1 MSSKHSEETQLQHD
15 LAVVQAISWTLSQ
28 SLDLDRVL
36 DLALETTLRV
46 MESQVGCIHLPAE
59 SGAGEL
65 RLRAQAGLPTD
76 FAQCYQVIPRDDPE
90 VQRIIESGEAM
101 ISTRCRTSAMGLSA
115 GDEPDTKGNIPG
127 AWVCFPMLARDQFQG
142 LMSILIKELTP
153 QQSRLLKTV
162 SQYIGIAV
170 DNAQLYRRAQRDAH
184 RLRREAERWHSLNQA
199 AVAVGNAR
207 SQQDVYDAITRTLS
221 SLGFS
226 AVVIAPDADD
236 PTLSAEP
243 RDQAL
248 TVISAAT
255 PLPRLVRALERLTG
269 LTLVGYQFPVSR
281 FDFYRRVIEE
291 RQPEYVRLGA
301 EHFGQLLPE
310 PFAHLAPRIVHRA
323 GLDYG
328 IAAPLKIDEQSI
340 GVLVVS
346 REDLMPEDIPAI
358 TAFADQASAAIE
370 NARLI
375 QAERHQREVAEM
387 LRDLVVTVNSTL
399 DVDQVLNIAVRRLQM
414 LHQATAC
421 SVSFLDEGGET
432 FVFRATTDPNI
443 DVSQRITFP
452 VNGSIA
458 GQAIR
463 EHRVQVVNT
472 VDPSS
477 DHRAEIARRTGIV
490 GRSLLTAP
498 LFADDE
504 PLGVIQIVSAL
515 PGTFTQADA
524 ELLATTAALIETAIA
539 RAQAYAQAVQLAQA
553 EYHQHE
559 VAETLRRVALLI
571 NASLDLDTVLD
582 RILEQLAQVVNYDST
597 SLMLV
602 ENDWLTMR
610 AIRGFEEPDQVL
622 DIAYEIANNPLFQ
635 EMLASRRPI
644 LIPDVKN
651 DGRYVHWPGSEPVRS
666 YIGVPLV
673 VRDRVI
679 GQLSVDKRQPDYY
692 DEGDAELVF
701 TFAQQAAIAIEN
713 ARLFELTRRQSE
725 RLAQTLAVSETLHR
739 GLELEQVLGQI
750 AQGAVG
756 LGFRR
761 AVINVYQPEDALVK
775 VQATAGLEGTKSQE
789 LMGATYRWS
798 DFQTLMQE
806 RFQISRS
813 YLIRQGEVDLERD
826 FQGVVVTPRL
836 EEQERS
842 SGYWLPENLLLVPLW
857 GIPGE
862 LLGVLSM
869 DEPVDGLLPDLHTI
883 WSLEAFASQAAIAIE
898 NAQLFAGEQHQRE
911 IAESL
916 REVSSVLNAS
926 LDLDTVLT
934 RIMEQLRRVVEYDSA
949 GVLLEDGDDL
959 LFSGG
964 LGFPKSDAIIGQRIP
979 LSSDDPAVRV
989 FKSRQSLV
997 VADVKA
1003 DPGWV
1008 RVPGTEHIR
1017 GWMGVPLLVRG
1028 QVIGILTVDSCQP
1041 GFYAG
1046 EHATIASAFATQAAI
1061 AIENARLY
1069 EAERARYR
1077 EAEAL
1082 RRAALTLTSTIA
1094 LDRVFER
1101 ILTELQNVVPYDSA
1115 SVQLLKGDRLEIIGG
1130 RGFPNLSELLGVSF
1144 PARGDNPNA
1153 LVLDSQEPVIIED
1166 VRPHYAA
1173 FGREPHAASDI
1184 RAWLGVPLLIGDEII
1199 GMLALDKCQ
1208 PGFYTEAHARAA
1220 MAYAAQA
1227 AIAIEN
1233 ARLYE
1238 TERERLAEMERRNR
1252 ELAALHA
1259 VAAAVSSSLDTN
1271 VVLRET
1277 LAQALETIDMES
1289 GGVYLL
1295 DETGNTLTLRICH
1308 NLPQDVVV
1316 GVDRLKVGDGLSGRV
1331 IQAGEPIVVEDLS
1344 VSPLLIQPTVT
1355 EAGYQTAVAVPL
1367 RAQDRILGT
1376 FFGISHQTRRFSPQ
1390 DLKLLVAIGDEM
1402 GMAVQNARLHQA
1414 LQNYATELEARV
1426 EARTAEVN
1434 REREQLL
1441 AVLENAGEAI
1451 VITDAD
1457 GFMEYA
1463 NPAWEELTGHD
1474 AAQAMRHKMRVLEDE
1489 TFPDFSLPIDPPK
1502 VKEGYGEEQ
1511 ETHTDPITADADE
1524 FAAVR
1529 GTTQRQRIWRRESV
1543 GQRPDGTTY
1552 VVDLTVTPVFDD
1564 AIELANLVIIYRDVT
1579 QYKEL
1584 DRIKSEFLSTA
1595 AHELRSPLTSI
1606 LGFSELLLL
1615 RMDLSD
1621 EERTRFLKYINDHAV
1636 HLKQLVDDLLD
1647 ISRIE
1652 SGVSFLVKLEP
1663 LELHSL
1669 FEQEIRSW
1677 QETHPDHNYQVFGSH
1692 EWPPVHADEDRIR
1705 QVVRNLLS
1713 NATKY
1718 SPAPGTITVSATPVG
1733 GYMEVTVADEGIG
1746 MTDEELPHIFE
1757 KFWRAN
1763 ASSTAVEG
1771 TGLGLV
1777 IVKHIVE
1784 QHGGHVWVESIKG
1797 EGTVAHFTLPL
1808 LERRTTVLIAEDEGG
1823 VREIEH
1829 RILASNGIATLLASN
1844 GQQALEIAQS
1854 RRPDLIL
1861 LDLVM
1866 PGMSGRDVLHALKS
1880 NPATQHIPVLV
1891 VSARSSWQTIEES
1904 YMLGAVDF
1912 LTKPFE
1918 YEELLSRVRRA
1929 LKIAASRQ
1937 QQAIPSY
1944 LTPAS

>member
-1 MSSKHSEETQLQHD
+1 
-15 LAVVQAISWTLSQ
+15 
-28 SLDLDRVL
+28 
-36 DLALETTLRV
+36 
-46 MESQVGCIHLPAE
+46 
-59 SGAGEL
+59 
-65 RLRAQAGLPTD
+65 
-76 FAQCYQVIPRDDPE
+76 
-90 VQRIIESGEAM
+90 
-101 ISTRCRTSAMGLSA
+101 
-115 GDEPDTKGNIPG
+115 
-127 AWVCFPMLARDQFQG
+127 
-142 LMSILIKELTP
+142 
-153 QQSRLLKTV
+153 
-162 SQYIGIAV
+162 
-170 DNAQLYRRAQRDAH
+170 
-184 RLRREAERWHSLNQA
+184 
-199 AVAVGNAR
+199 
-207 SQQDVYDAITRTLS
+207 
-221 SLGFS
+221 
-226 AVVIAPDADD
+226 
-236 PTLSAEP
+236 
-243 RDQAL
+243 
-248 TVISAAT
+248 
-255 PLPRLVRALERLTG
+255 
-269 LTLVGYQFPVSR
+269 
-281 FDFYRRVIEE
+281 
-291 RQPEYVRLGA
+291 
-301 EHFGQLLPE
+301 
-310 PFAHLAPRIVHRA
+310 
-323 GLDYG
+323 
-328 IAAPLKIDEQSI
+328 
-340 GVLVVS
+340 
-346 REDLMPEDIPAI
+346 
-358 TAFADQASAAIE
+358 
-370 NARLI
+370 
-375 QAERHQREVAEM
+375 
-387 LRDLVVTVNSTL
+387 
-399 DVDQVLNIAVRRLQM
+399 
-414 LHQATAC
+414 
-421 SVSFLDEGGET
+421 
-432 FVFRATTDPNI
+432 
-443 DVSQRITFP
+443 
-452 VNGSIA
+452 
-458 GQAIR
+458 
-463 EHRVQVVNT
+463 
-472 VDPSS
+472 
-477 DHRAEIARRTGIV
+477 
-490 GRSLLTAP
+490 
-498 LFADDE
+498 
-504 PLGVIQIVSAL
+504 
-515 PGTFTQADA
+515 
-524 ELLATTAALIETAIA
+524 
-539 RAQAYAQAVQLAQA
+539 
-553 EYHQHE
+553 
-559 VAETLRRVALLI
+559 
-571 NASLDLDTVLD
+571 
-582 RILEQLAQVVNYDST
+582 
-597 SLMLV
+597 
-602 ENDWLTMR
+602 
-610 AIRGFEEPDQVL
+610 
-622 DIAYEIANNPLFQ
+622 
-635 EMLASRRPI
+635 MLASRRPI
-644 LIPDVKN
+644 LIPDVKS
-651 DGRYVHWPGSEPVRS
+651 DDRYTRWPGSEPVRA

-679 GQLSVDKRQPDYY
+679 GQLAVDKHQPDYY

-761 AVINVYQPEDALVK
+761 AVINVYQPEEDWVK
-775 VQATAGLEGTKSQE
+775 VQATAGLEETERKQ

-813 YLIRQGEVDLERD
+813 YLIRHGEVDLERD
-826 FQGVVVTPRL
+826 FQGVVVTPRM
-836 EEQERS
+836 EEQERGP
-842 SGYWLPENLLLVPLW
+842 GYWLPENLLLVPLW
-857 GIPGE
+857 GIPSE
-862 LLGVLSM
+862 LLGVLSV
-869 DEPVDGLLPDLHTI
+869 DEPVNGLLPDLNTI
-883 WSLEAFASQAAIAIE
+883 WSLEAFANQAAIAIE

-949 GVLLEDGDDL
+949 GVLLEDGAGL
-959 LFSGG
+959 LISAG
-964 LGFPKSDAIIGQRIP
+964 LGFPEPDAIIGQRIS
-979 LSSDDPAVRV
+979 LSSDDPAVQV

-997 VADVKA
+997 IADVKA
-1003 DPGWV
+1003 DPSWV
-1008 RVPGTEHIR
+1008 SVPGAEHVR

-1041 GFYAG
+1041 GFYAE

-1101 ILTELQNVVPYDSA
+1101 ILTELQHVVPYDSA

-1153 LVLDSQEPVIIED
+1153 LVLDSQEPVIVDD
-1166 VRPHYAA
+1166 VRPRYPA
-1173 FGREPHAASDI
+1173 FSCEPHAASNI
-1184 RAWLGVPLLIGDEII
+1184 RAWLGVPLLIGDGVI

-1277 LAQALETIDMES
+1277 LAQALETIEMES

-1295 DETGNTLTLRICH
+1295 DETGSTLTLRICH
-1308 NLPQDVVV
+1308 NLSQDVAV
-1316 GVDRLKVGDGLSGRV
+1316 GTDRLKVGEGLSGRV
-1331 IQAGEPIVVEDLS
+1331 VQAGEPIVVEDLP
-1344 VSPLLIQPTVT
+1344 VSPLLIRPAVA

-1376 FFGISHQTRRFSPQ
+1376 FFGISRQARRFSPQ

-1414 LQNYATELEARV
+1414 LQKYAAELEARV

-1457 GFMEYA
+1457 GFMKYA
-1463 NPAWEELTGHD
+1463 NPAWEELTGYN
-1474 AAQAMRHKMRVLEDE
+1474 AAQAIRGKTPVLDDE
-1489 TFPDFSLPIDPPK
+1489 PFPDFSLPIGSLK
-1502 VKEGYGEEQ
+1502 EQEGYGEEQ
-1511 ETHTDPITADADE
+1511 AAHIYPTAADANE
-1524 FAAVR
+1524 FATMR
-1529 GTTQRQRIWRRESV
+1529 GTTQRQRIWRREVV
-1543 GQRPDGTTY
+1543 GQRPHGTTY

-1564 AIELANLVIIYRDVT
+1564 ALQLANLVIIYRDVT
-1579 QYKEL
+1579 RYKEL

-1595 AHELRSPLTSI
+1595 AHELRSPLTSL

-1615 RMDLSD
+1615 RKDLSD
-1621 EERTRFLKYINDHAV
+1621 EERVRFLKYINDHAI

-1652 SGVSFLVKLEP
+1652 SGASFVVKLEP
-1663 LELHSL
+1663 LELYPL

-1677 QETHPDHNYQVFGSH
+1677 QEAHPDHTYQLYAGH
-1692 EWPPVHADEDRIR
+1692 DWPQVHADQDRIR
-1705 QVVRNLLS
+1705 QVLRNLLS

-1718 SPAPGTITVSATPVG
+1718 STARGTISVSAIPVG
-1733 GYMEVTVADEGIG
+1733 GYMEITLTDEGIG
-1746 MTDEELPHIFE
+1746 MTDEELTHIFE

-1784 QHGGHVWVESIKG
+1784 QHGGQVWVESIKG
-1797 EGTVAHFTLPL
+1797 KGTVVHFTLPL
-1808 LERRTTVLIAEDEGG
+1808 LERQTTVLIAEDEGG

-1829 RILASNGIATLLASN
+1829 RILTSNGIATLLASS
-1844 GQQALEIAQS
+1844 GQQTLDLAQS
-1854 RRPDLIL
+1854 QRPDLIL
-1861 LDLVM
+1861 LDLMM
-1866 PGMSGRDVLHALKS
+1866 PGMSGRDVLQALKS

-1929 LKIAASRQ
+1929 LKIAASGQ
-1937 QQAIPSY
+1937 QLAATSH
-1944 LTPAS
+1944 LTSAS

>member
-1 MSSKHSEETQLQHD
+1 MVEQPHISKEEIPPSSLSRHSEETQLQPD
-15 LAVVQAISWTLSQ
+15 LAAVHAISWVLSQ
-28 SLDLDRVL
+28 SLDLDCVL
-36 DLALETTLRV
+36 ELALEATLRV
-46 MESQVGCIHLPAE
+46 MDSQVGCIHLAAE

-65 RLRAQAGLPTD
+65 RLCAQAGLPAD
-76 FAQCYQVIPRDDPE
+76 FAQCNQVIPHDDLE
-90 VQRIIESGEAM
+90 VQRIIASGEAM
-101 ISTRCRTSAMGLSA
+101 VSTRWGPPFTGVST
-115 GDEPDTKGNIPG
+115 GDEPNAEGDAPG
-127 AWVCFPMLARDQFQG
+127 VWVCFPIMARDQFQG
-142 LMSILIKELTP
+142 LVSILIREFTP
-153 QQSRLLKTV
+153 ERSRLLKTIG
-162 SQYIGIAV
+162 QYVGIAV
-170 DNAQLYRRAQRDAH
+170 DNAGLYRRAQQDAH
-184 RLRREAERWHSLNQA
+184 RLRREAERWHGLNQA

-207 SQQDVYDAITRTLS
+207 SEQDVYDAITRTLS

-226 AVVIAPDADD
+226 AAIIALNADD
-236 PTLSAEP
+236 QTLWAAP

-269 LTLVGYQFPVSR
+269 LTLIGRQFPVGQ

-291 RQPEYVRLGA
+291 GQAEFVRLGA
-301 EHFGQLLPE
+301 EHFAQLLPE
-310 PFAHLAPRIVHRA
+310 PFTHLAPRIVHRA
-323 GLDYG
+323 GLEYG
-328 IAAPLKIDEQSI
+328 IVAPLKVNGQNI
-340 GVLVVS
+340 GVLVVT
-346 REDLMPEDIPAI
+346 RENLTPEDIPAV
-358 TAFADQASAAIE
+358 TAFAGQASAAIE

-399 DVDQVLNIAVRRLQM
+399 DVDQVLSIAVRRLQT

-421 SVSFLDEGGET
+421 SVSFLEEGGET
-432 FVFRATTDPNI
+432 FVFRATTDLNI
-443 DVSQRITFP
+443 DVSQHITFP
-452 VNGSIA
+452 VEGSIA

-463 EHRVQVVNT
+463 EHKVQVVNT

-477 DHRAEIARRTGIV
+477 DHRAELARRTGIV

-498 LFADDE
+498 LFAGDE
-504 PLGVIQIVSAL
+504 PLGVIQIISTL
-515 PGTFTQADA
+515 PGTFTQPDA

-553 EYHQHE
+553 EYHQRE
-559 VAETLRRVALLI
+559 VAETLRRVAILI

-602 ENDWLTMR
+602 ENGWLTMR
-610 AIRGFEEPDQVL
+610 AIRGFEEPGQVL
-622 DIAYEIANNPLFQ
+622 DIAYETANSSLFQ

-644 LIPDVKN
+644 LIPDVK
-651 DGRYVHWPGSEPVRS
+651 DDDRYTHWPGSEPVRA

-679 GQLSVDKRQPDYY
+679 GQLAVDKHQPDYY

-701 TFAQQAAIAIEN
+701 TFAQ
-713 ARLFELTRRQSE
+713 
-725 RLAQTLAVSETLHR
+725 
-739 GLELEQVLGQI
+739 
-750 AQGAVG
+750 
-756 LGFRR
+756 
-761 AVINVYQPEDALVK
+761 
-775 VQATAGLEGTKSQE
+775 
-789 LMGATYRWS
+789 
-798 DFQTLMQE
+798 
-806 RFQISRS
+806 
-813 YLIRQGEVDLERD
+813 
-826 FQGVVVTPRL
+826 
-836 EEQERS
+836 
-842 SGYWLPENLLLVPLW
+842 
-857 GIPGE
+857 
-862 LLGVLSM
+862 
-869 DEPVDGLLPDLHTI
+869 
-883 WSLEAFASQAAIAIE
+883 
-898 NAQLFAGEQHQRE
+898 
-911 IAESL
+911 
-916 REVSSVLNAS
+916 
-926 LDLDTVLT
+926 
-934 RIMEQLRRVVEYDSA
+934 
-949 GVLLEDGDDL
+949 
-959 LFSGG
+959 
-964 LGFPKSDAIIGQRIP
+964 
-979 LSSDDPAVRV
+979 
-989 FKSRQSLV
+989 
-997 VADVKA
+997 
-1003 DPGWV
+1003 
-1008 RVPGTEHIR
+1008 
-1017 GWMGVPLLVRG
+1017 
-1028 QVIGILTVDSCQP
+1028 
-1041 GFYAG
+1041 
-1046 EHATIASAFATQAAI
+1046 QAAI

-1082 RRAALTLTSTIA
+1082 RRAALALTSTIS
-1094 LDRVFER
+1094 LDQVFER
-1101 ILTELQNVVPYDSA
+1101 ILAELQDVVPYDSA
-1115 SVQLLKGDRLEIIGG
+1115 SVQLLKGDQLEIIGG

-1166 VRPHYAA
+1166 VRPRYPA
-1173 FGREPHAASDI
+1173 FSREPHAASNT
-1184 RAWLGVPLLIGDEII
+1184 RAWLGVPLLLGDWII

-1208 PGFYTEAHARAA
+1208 SGFYTEAHARAA
-1220 MAYAAQA
+1220 VAYAAQA

-1238 TERERLAEMERRNR
+1238 TEQERLAEMERRNR

-1271 VVLRET
+1271 VVLREA
-1277 LAQALETIDMES
+1277 LAQALETIEMES

-1295 DETGNTLTLRICH
+1295 DEAASTLVLRICH
-1308 NLPQDVVV
+1308 NLPEDAAVEADQ
-1316 GVDRLKVGDGLSGRV
+1316 LKVGEGLSGRV
-1331 IQAGEPIVVEDLS
+1331 IQASEPIVVEDLLT
-1344 VSPLLIQPTVT
+1344 SPQLTGPAVT

-1376 FFGISHQTRRFSPQ
+1376 FFGISRQARRFSPQ

-1414 LQNYATELEARV
+1414 LQNYAAELEARV

-1463 NPAWEELTGHD
+1463 NPAWEELTGYG
-1474 AAQAMRHKMRVLEDE
+1474 AAQAIQHKIRVLDDE
-1489 TFPDFSLPIDPPK
+1489 TFPDFSPPIGLLK
-1502 VKEGYGEEQ
+1502 GKENYWGEEGIYPYP
-1511 ETHTDPITADADE
+1511 TTPDADE
-1524 FAAVR
+1524 S
-1529 GTTQRQRIWRRESV
+1529 GTVHSITRRQRIWRRELV

-1552 VVDLTVTPVFDD
+1552 IVDLTVTPVFDD
-1564 AIELANLVIIYRDVT
+1564 AMELANLVIIYRDVT

-1595 AHELRSPLTSI
+1595 AHELRSPLTSL

-1615 RMDLSD
+1615 RKDLSD
-1621 EERTRFLKYINDHAV
+1621 EERARFLKYINDHAI

-1652 SGVSFLVKLEP
+1652 SGASFVVKLEP
-1663 LELHSL
+1663 LELYPL

-1677 QETHPDHNYQVFGSH
+1677 QEAHPDHTYQLYAGH
-1692 EWPPVHADEDRIR
+1692 DWPQVHADQDRIR
-1705 QVVRNLLS
+1705 QVMRNLLS

-1718 SPAPGTITVSATPVG
+1718 SPARGTITLNATPVG
-1733 GYMEVTVADEGIG
+1733 GYIEITVADEGIG
-1746 MTDEELPHIFE
+1746 MTDEELTHIFE

-1784 QHGGHVWVESIKG
+1784 QHGGQVWVESIKG
-1797 EGTVAHFTLPL
+1797 KGTVVHFTLPL
-1808 LERRTTVLIAEDEGG
+1808 LERQTTVLIAEDEGG

-1829 RILASNGIATLLASN
+1829 RILASNGIATLLARN
-1844 GQQALEIAQS
+1844 GQQTLEIAQS

-1861 LDLVM
+1861 LDLMM
-1866 PGMSGRDVLHALKS
+1866 PGISGRDVLQALKS

-1929 LKIAASRQ
+1929 LKMAASGQ
-1937 QQAIPSY
+1937 QQAVTSH

>member
-1 MSSKHSEETQLQHD
+1 MPPD
-15 LAVVQAISWTLSQ
+15 LDAVHAIRWALSQ

-36 DLALETTLRV
+36 ELALEATLRA
-46 MESQVGCIHLPAE
+46 MDSQAGCIHLPAE
-59 SGAGEL
+59 SESGEL
-65 RLRAQAGLPTD
+65 RLCAQAGLSVD
-76 FAQCYQVIPRDDPE
+76 FAQCNQVIPYDDPE
-90 VQRIIESGEAM
+90 VQRIIASGEAM
-101 ISTRCRTSAMGLSA
+101 VSTQWGTPSAGLSP
-115 GDEPDTKGNIPG
+115 GDEPNAKGDASG
-127 AWVCFPMLARDQFQG
+127 AWVCFPMLAHDRFQG
-142 LMSILIKELTP
+142 LMSIVIEELTP
-153 QQSRLLKTV
+153 ERSRLLQTIG
-162 SQYIGIAV
+162 QYVGIAV
-170 DNAQLYRRAQRDAH
+170 DNARLYRRAQQDAH
-184 RLRREAERWHSLNQA
+184 RLRRESERWHGLNQA

-207 SQQDVYDAITRTLS
+207 SQQDVYDVITRTLS

-226 AVVIAPDADD
+226 AAIIAPGADD
-236 PTLSAEP
+236 RIPGVESQ
-243 RDQAL
+243 DQDL

-269 LTLVGYQFPVSR
+269 LTLIGYQFPVGQ
-281 FDFYRRVIEE
+281 FDFYRRVIQE
-291 RQPEYVRLGA
+291 RQAEFVRLGA
-301 EHFGQLLPE
+301 EHFAQLLPE
-310 PFAHLAPRIVHRA
+310 PFTHLAPRIVRRV

-328 IAAPLKIDEQSI
+328 IVAPLKVNYQNI
-340 GVLVVS
+340 GVLVVA
-346 REDLMPEDIPAI
+346 RKDLVPEDIPAI
-358 TAFADQASAAIE
+358 TAFAGQASAAIE

-387 LRDLVVTVNSTL
+387 LRDLVVMVNATL
-399 DVDQVLNIAVRRLQM
+399 DVDQVLNIAVRRLQA

-421 SVSFLDEGGET
+421 SVSFLEEGGET

-443 DVSQRITFP
+443 DVSQRLTFP
-452 VNGSIA
+452 VEGSIA

-463 EHRVQVVNT
+463 EHKVQVVNT

-477 DHRAEIARRTGIV
+477 DHRAEIARRTGVV

-504 PLGVIQIVSAL
+504 PLGVIQIINTS

-553 EYHQHE
+553 EYHQRE
-559 VAETLRRVALLI
+559 VAETLRRVAILI

-602 ENDWLTMR
+602 ENDCLTMR
-610 AIRGFEEPDQVL
+610 AIRGFEDPDQVL

-635 EMLASRRPI
+635 EMLVSRRPI
-644 LIPDVKN
+644 LIPDVKD
-651 DGRYVHWPGSEPVRS
+651 DGRYSHWPGSEPVRS

-679 GQLSVDKRQPDYY
+679 GQLAVGKHQPHYY
-692 DEGDAELVF
+692 DQGDAELVF
-701 TFAQQAAIAIEN
+701 TFAQ
-713 ARLFELTRRQSE
+713 
-725 RLAQTLAVSETLHR
+725 
-739 GLELEQVLGQI
+739 
-750 AQGAVG
+750 
-756 LGFRR
+756 
-761 AVINVYQPEDALVK
+761 
-775 VQATAGLEGTKSQE
+775 
-789 LMGATYRWS
+789 
-798 DFQTLMQE
+798 
-806 RFQISRS
+806 
-813 YLIRQGEVDLERD
+813 
-826 FQGVVVTPRL
+826 
-836 EEQERS
+836 
-842 SGYWLPENLLLVPLW
+842 
-857 GIPGE
+857 
-862 LLGVLSM
+862 
-869 DEPVDGLLPDLHTI
+869 
-883 WSLEAFASQAAIAIE
+883 
-898 NAQLFAGEQHQRE
+898 
-911 IAESL
+911 
-916 REVSSVLNAS
+916 
-926 LDLDTVLT
+926 
-934 RIMEQLRRVVEYDSA
+934 
-949 GVLLEDGDDL
+949 
-959 LFSGG
+959 
-964 LGFPKSDAIIGQRIP
+964 
-979 LSSDDPAVRV
+979 
-989 FKSRQSLV
+989 
-997 VADVKA
+997 
-1003 DPGWV
+1003 
-1008 RVPGTEHIR
+1008 
-1017 GWMGVPLLVRG
+1017 
-1028 QVIGILTVDSCQP
+1028 
-1041 GFYAG
+1041 
-1046 EHATIASAFATQAAI
+1046 QAAI

-1082 RRAALTLTSTIA
+1082 RRAALALTSTIS
-1094 LDRVFER
+1094 LDQVFER
-1101 ILTELQNVVPYDSA
+1101 ILAELQDVVPYDSA
-1115 SVQLLKGDRLEIIGG
+1115 SVQLLKGDQLEIIGG
-1130 RGFPNLSELLGVSF
+1130 RRFPNLSELVGVSF
-1144 PARGDNPNA
+1144 PARGDNPNS
-1153 LVLDSQEPVIIED
+1153 LVLDSREPVIIDD
-1166 VRPHYAA
+1166 VRPRYPA
-1173 FGREPHAASDI
+1173 FSREPHAASNI
-1184 RAWLGVPLLIGDEII
+1184 RAWLGVPLLIGDWVI

-1238 TERERLAEMERRNR
+1238 RERERLAEMERRNR

-1271 VVLRET
+1271 VVLREA

-1295 DETGNTLTLRICH
+1295 DETGRTLALRICH
-1308 NLPQDVVV
+1308 NLPQDVAV
-1316 GVDRLKVGDGLSGRV
+1316 GADQLKVGEGLSGCV
-1331 IQAGEPIVVEDLS
+1331 IQASELIVVEDLLA
-1344 VSPLLIQPTVT
+1344 SPQLMRSAVT

-1376 FFGISHQTRRFSPQ
+1376 FFGISRQARRFSPQ

-1414 LQNYATELEARV
+1414 LQNYAAELEARV

-1463 NPAWEELTGHD
+1463 NPAWEELTGYN
-1474 AAQAMRHKMRVLEDE
+1474 AAQAMRHKMCILEDE
-1489 TFPDFSLPIDPPK
+1489 TFPDFSLPIGPLEA
-1502 VKEGYGEEQ
+1502 KESYGGEQ
-1511 ETHTDPITADADE
+1511 ETHTYPTPADADE
-1524 FAAVR
+1524 FTSVR
-1529 GTTQRQRIWRRESV
+1529 SITQRQRIWRRELV
-1543 GQRPDGTTY
+1543 GQRPDGATY

-1564 AIELANLVIIYRDVT
+1564 AMELANLVIIYRDVT

-1595 AHELRSPLTSI
+1595 AHELRSPLTSL

-1615 RMDLSD
+1615 RKDLSD
-1621 EERTRFLKYINDHAV
+1621 EERIRFLKYINDHAM

-1652 SGVSFLVKLEP
+1652 SGVSFVVKLEP
-1663 LELHSL
+1663 LELYPL
-1669 FEQEIRSW
+1669 FEQEVRSW
-1677 QETHPDHNYQVFGSH
+1677 QESHPDHTYQLYDGH
-1692 EWPPVHADEDRIR
+1692 DWPQVHADKDRIR
-1705 QVVRNLLS
+1705 QVMRNLLS

-1718 SPAPGTITVSATPVG
+1718 SPAGGTITVSATPVG
-1733 GYMEVTVADEGIG
+1733 GYIEIRIADEGIG
-1746 MTDEELPHIFE
+1746 MTEEELTHIFE

-1784 QHGGHVWVESIKG
+1784 QHGGQVWVESIRG
-1797 EGTVAHFTLPL
+1797 RGTVVHFTLPL
-1808 LERRTTVLIAEDEGG
+1808 LERQTTVLIAEDEGG

-1829 RILASNGIATLLASN
+1829 RILTSNGIATLLAGN
-1844 GQQALEIAQS
+1844 GQQTLEIAQS

-1861 LDLVM
+1861 LDLMM
-1866 PGMSGRDVLHALKS
+1866 PGMSGRDVLQALKS

-1929 LKIAASRQ
+1929 LKMAASNQ
-1937 QQAIPSY
+1937 QQAATGH